1 MSELSAATKEKIE
14 GEIAKSDVVMFM
26 KGNPIFPMCGFSANT
41 AGVLNHMGVDYHS
54 VDVLQDPD
62 IREGIKAYTNWP
74 TIPQVYVKGEFIG
87 GCDIVKDMFETGEL
101 TELFNARGISI
112 QPTG

>member
-1 MSELSAATKEKIE
+1 MDAATKDKIE
-14 GEIAKSDVVMFM
+14 AEIGKSDVVLFM
-26 KGNPIFPMCGFSANT
+26 KGNPIFPQCGFSAT
-41 AGVLNHMGVDYHS
+41 TSGVLSHMGVDYHS

-101 TELFNARGISI
+101 SELLQSRGINIAPSDAA
-112 QPTG
+112 